1 MYKVS
6 LYYNILINIM
16 TPSQVLKELKELKEE
31 WRKQNFQYTSEQQKR
46 YDNLMQLRR
55 ERVKYFYD
63 NDLVSKGTP
72 KKVDKTTAK
81 TQTP

>member
-1 MYKVS
+1 
-6 LYYNILINIM
+6 M
-16 TPSQVLKELKELKEE
+16 TPAQVLKELKELREE
-31 WRKQNFQYTSEQQKR
+31 WKRQNLKYTPEQQVK
-46 YDNLMQLRR
+46 YDRLMQLRR

-81 TQTP
+81 AATP

>member
-1 MYKVS
+1 MKP
-6 LYYNILINIM
+6 LR
-16 TPSQVLKELKELKEE
+16 PAQVLKRMTELREL
-31 WRKQNFQYTSEQQKR
+31 WRKQNFVFSKEQQEE
-46 YDNLMQLRR
+46 YDTLLKLRR

-81 TQTP
+81 AATP

>member
-55 ERVKYFYD
+55 ERVKYFYA
-63 NDLVSKGTP
+63 NDRVWKGTP
-72 KKVDKTTAK
+72 KKVDKTTAN
-81 TQTP
+81 TTTP